1 MGDLNVIFL
10 SPYDLLSGQLFPVL
24 TWLHNEW
31 GVFCILYVHS
41 LQGLCYGREYELV
54 ASERKINENLYMSHY
69 KSINN
74 TDINGPALSPQS
86 LPRHSIIDISVS
98 SSDSGC
104 PLYICMPSIIPSHL
118 LMSSG
123 LALKSTH
130 KTKHSSCC
138 CFFVFIYFSI
148 KHSTHSK
155 VSNAGI
161 LILQGNWVLAKMP
174 LDARLTSASVWQLA
188 YGSALPPPAWVYA
201 SDLCQLGR
209 APGKQ
214 VSVGN

>member
-10 SPYDLLSGQLFPVL
+10 SPYGLLSGQLYPVL

-31 GVFCILYVHS
+31 GMFCILYVHS
-41 LQGLCYGREYELV
+41 FQRPCYGREHELV
-54 ASERKINENLYMSHY
+54 VSERKINENLYMSHY

-86 LPRHSIIDISVS
+86 LPHYSIIDILVS
-98 SSDSGC
+98 SSDSRY
-104 PLYICMPSIIPSHL
+104 PLYICMPSIISSHL

-138 CFFVFIYFSI
+138 LFFFPSSSI
-148 KHSTHSK
+148 FL
-155 VSNAGI
+155 SNTAHI
-161 LILQGNWVLAKMP
+161 QKSAMP
-174 LDARLTSASVWQLA
+174 EL
-188 YGSALPPPAWVYA
+188 
-201 SDLCQLGR
+201 
-209 APGKQ
+209 
-214 VSVGN
+214 

>member
-10 SPYDLLSGQLFPVL
+10 SPYNLLSGQLFPGL

-31 GVFCILYVHS
+31 GVFCLLYVHS
-41 LQGLCYGREYELV
+41 LQRPCYGTEHELV
-54 ASERKINENLYMSHY
+54 ASERKINENLHMSHY

-74 TDINGPALSPQS
+74 TGLNGPALSPQS
-86 LPRHSIIDISVS
+86 LPRHSIIDILVS

-104 PLYICMPSIIPSHL
+104 PLYICMPSIISSRL

-138 CFFVFIYFSI
+138 GFFLLLLFFYQSQHTFRS
-148 KHSTHSK
+148 
-155 VSNAGI
+155 
-161 LILQGNWVLAKMP
+161 QF
-174 LDARLTSASVWQLA
+174 
-188 YGSALPPPAWVYA
+188 
-201 SDLCQLGR
+201 
-209 APGKQ
+209 
-214 VSVGN
+214 